1 MANDLLALGD
11 RWACLIKWPLT
22 PSLSSA
28 GGLSVFSGVDV
39 LDRVCACICAQIQSG
54 LGKLILKEEMEKEQI
69 RDRHSRSLSAQR
81 YDPKQSNCDGG
92 KEGRRSALPLRLRE
106 VDAETLFHRLNYKF
120 SICVFSKFSF
130 VSVLIVSINRLRSRF
145 SDPTSPTKTNSLPGY
160 RSNGLHRVSHTLLTN
175 LKLGV

>member
-1 MANDLLALGD
+1 MLFSIQSNTPCSKSVNLSPLFWCLKLSASHLQYIPTGIELANDLLALGD

-28 GGLSVFSGVDV
+28 VALSVFSGVDV

-92 KEGRRSALPLRLRE
+92 KEGRRLALPLRL
-106 VDAETLFHRLNYKF
+106 
-120 SICVFSKFSF
+120 
-130 VSVLIVSINRLRSRF
+130 
-145 SDPTSPTKTNSLPGY
+145 LPRPRG
-160 RSNGLHRVSHTLLTN
+160 
-175 LKLGV
+175 